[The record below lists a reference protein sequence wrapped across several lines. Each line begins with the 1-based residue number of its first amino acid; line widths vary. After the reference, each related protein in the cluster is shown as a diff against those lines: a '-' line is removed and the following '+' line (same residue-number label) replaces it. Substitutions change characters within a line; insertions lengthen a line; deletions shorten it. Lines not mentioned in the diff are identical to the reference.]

1 MILSI
6 ALLLR
11 FVVRLVFFLQLS
23 VVELIQTWFDMAV
36 LKKDINAT
44 RE

>member
-6 ALLLR
+6 ALILR

-23 VVELIQTWFDMAV
+23 VVEHIQTWFHMAV
-36 LKKDINAT
+36 LKKGINAT